1 MVLNM
6 RPKQAFG
13 FFIEEMDDESVIYR
27 LGAHK
32 AIYLNST
39 AAAIWRM
46 SDGSRTVQDLVDFLK
61 AEYPEDAGAILG
73 DVTEA
78 VNLLSREGAVI
89 LSSNDQRPQASE

>member
-1 MVLNM
+1 MLNA

-32 AIYLNST
+32 AIHLNST
-39 AAAIWRM
+39 AAAIWKL
-46 SDGSRTVQDLVDFLK
+46 SDGSRTVRDLVDFLK
-61 AEYPEDAGAILG
+61 SEYPDETADIVG

-78 VNLLSREGAVI
+78 VSLLSREGAVI
-89 LSSNDQRPQASE
+89 LTEHAQGQAL

>member
-1 MVLNM
+1 MVLDS

-32 AIYLNST
+32 AIHLNAT
-39 AAAIWRM
+39 ASVIWKL
-46 SDGSRTVQDLVDFLK
+46 SDGSRTVQDLIDFLK
-61 AEYPEDAGAILG
+61 AEYPDDSGTILA

-89 LSSNDQRPQASE
+89 LTQKTEQP